1 MVTPGSFRGQRIVG
15 GNPALDLLNTQNGPA
30 GEPPKD
36 DVLNDYRDVLAWA
49 SHVGVLSATV
59 ARSLGRQAR
68 LRPAEAEAAFRRVIE
83 TRAYLHGLFDAIAHE
98 RPPAAEN
105 LLRLQRDAADALAHG
120 RIAAADGQYQWSWT
134 EPEDLGRPLWPIVH
148 AALTLL
154 TDGPR
159 DRIKGCSSCRF
170 LFIDESKNRSRR
182 WCSMEDCGAEDKMRN
197 YVARRSMARASR
209 ASE

>member
-1 MVTPGSFRGQRIVG
+1 MVTPGPFRGQRIVG
-15 GNPALDLLNTQNGPA
+15 GNPALDLLNTQSGPA
-30 GEPPKD
+30 GEPPED

-49 SHVGVLSATV
+49 SHVGVLSAAE

-68 LRPAEAEAAFRRVIE
+68 LRPADANAAFRRVVE
-83 TRAYLHGLFDAIAHE
+83 TRAYLHDLFEALAHE
-98 RPPAAEN
+98 RPPAQAD

-120 RIAAADGQYQWSWT
+120 RIAPALGEYRWSWT

-159 DRIKGCSSCRF
+159 DRVKGCSSCRF

-197 YVARRSMARASR
+197 YVARRATARARR
-209 ASE
+209 ASA